1 MLLAKV
7 VGDTLEYPVDLTQ
20 FNDPNILENYANYGL
35 VQVMATDPPELP
47 WYKTIVGNSAQY
59 VNGIPTQVWN
69 TSYKDDNYIKIEF
82 NRQHKELFDTWNN
95 YIIGLN
101 IADNPQVITTPN
113 YQEVANYLEALLQ
126 NYKDYKLVYNPEF
139 AWPQPPQV

>member
-7 VGDTLEYPVDLTQ
+7 VGDTLEYPIDLTQ
-20 FNDPNILENYANYGL
+20 FNDPNILENYASYGL
-35 VQVMATDPPELP
+35 VQVVATSPPELP
-47 WYKTIVGNSAQY
+47 WYKTITGTSAMLIDG
-59 VNGIPTQVWN
+59 VPTQVWN

-82 NRQHKELFDTWNN
+82 NRQYKELFDTWNN

-101 IADNPQVITTPN
+101 IADNPQIITTPS
-113 YQEVANYLEALLQ
+113 YQEVANYLQTLIQ
-126 NYKDYKLVYNPEF
+126 NYTDYKLVYNPEF

>member
-47 WYKTIVGNSAQY
+47 WYKTIAGNSAQY

-69 TSYKDDNYIKIEF
+69 TAYKDDNYIKIEF
-82 NRQHKELFDTWNN
+82 TRQHKELFDTWNN

-101 IADNPQVITTPN
+101 IADNPQIIATPN
-113 YQEVANYLEALLQ
+113 YQEVANYLETLLQ